1 MGFKEKNG
9 NLSSFEADTKK
20 LEDNLQKLDES
31 LNEIF
36 SVLNKKITFDEFCER
51 ISSEIDAFIPAHE
64 QSESLEFIGGNCTF
78 KVTGFVKK
86 CTVTA
91 DLYFRND
98 KNEFTQ
104 VTMSGALPFSKFTEE
119 SVKTDLAEIA
129 KNKEL
134 KVDIE
139 HP

>member
-1 MGFKEKNG
+1 MGFKGKNSIP
-9 NLSSFEADTKK
+9 SSFEADAKK
-20 LEDNLQKLDES
+20 LEDNLQKLDDS
-31 LNEIF
+31 LDEIF
-36 SVLNKKITFDEFCER
+36 SVLNKKISFDEFCES
-51 ISSEIDAFIPAHE
+51 ISNEIDEFIPKHE
-64 QSESLEFIGGNCTF
+64 LSENLEFIGGNCTF

-86 CTVTA
+86 CIVTA

-104 VTMSGALPFSKFTEE
+104 VTMNGALPFSKFTDE
-119 SVKTDLAEIA
+119 SVKTDLTEIT